1 MYPVQQ
7 QASYDSVSDN
17 LLILHQNHQNRQS
30 AIAILDLF
38 TRNLQKQLQKFLE
51 GIIYRAKLSVSS
63 TTTGFI

>member
-51 GIIYRAKLSVSS
+51 GIIY
-63 TTTGFI
+63 